1 MRRPQTAF
9 RLMAVIVGL
18 LVLLVIAAP
27 AAARRPEKATRG
39 PRIGLR
45 TADAAQLARTAP
57 QARRAR
63 VSGTDECTGWTSTR
77 TPPPT
82 IRVLRAKKR
91 EGVSRQIV
99 GTVQEVPFR
108 DYVGVVL
115 AAEWPDH
122 YPIESI
128 KAGALAVKQYAWY
141 YTIVYRG
148 HEVKLEDGSMAC
160 YDVEDTTNDQ
170 VYYPEQWSPSA
181 KHLRAIESS
190 WPLTLRKFRA
200 ATGASTF
207 FLTGYRNG
215 ASVACGADVD
225 GWHLF
230 QQSVRRC
237 GLDGRKMRDILRKYL
252 EPQLEIVTLGRHD
265 IIGNEKGDA
274 SAFVQN
280 DQDELVAH
288 VWTPGAEPP
297 ESGSRT
303 AEALAIGG
311 LVGALSSDIDGDG
324 RDDLV
329 WMRRTGPEEGRIKV
343 ARSNGV
349 DYADPE
355 DWYAGTTKASLDDA
369 VLLSGDF
376 NGDERRDVA
385 ILARAQG
392 GGHASVFVFKR
403 HRRWWLQGAGEVVVR
418 AARPRPRHRGLGG
431 RRQWGRARRP
441 DRPRGPR
448 QRWHPRQDRTGEPN
462 QLRTRG
468 AEDPLQRRHP
478 APIAGTDRARGRR
491 SGRPRG
497 PLPRHAERRCRTRGP
512 AQGSSG
518 WGARPLSA
526 VEGAERRP
534 DRHPIHPSRRRG
546 RGLRRPDRPAAV
558 PEGWDR
564 DADPRAQESIRLD
577 GAGAQHRPAVDRMGG
592 LAALLTPVPQRGTIG
607 SRSAAVQEPSR
618 SQFVQASSSVPTLR
632 CEPCRTSGS
641 RSSDGSAS
649 SRART
654 SASSIRR

>member
-1 MRRPQTAF
+1 MRRPQTAS

-27 AAARRPEKATRG
+27 AAARRPDKATRG

-91 EGVSRQIV
+91 DGVSRQIV

-311 LVGALSSDIDGDG
+311 LVGALSSDVDGDR

-385 ILARAQG
+385 ILATAQG

-403 HRRWWLQGAGEVVVR
+403 IAGGGFNEPAKWWSGPLDLDHVTAAWAGDVSGDGRADLIVR
-418 AARPRPRHRGLGG
+418 EDPESGGIRVKIALANRTSSGLG
-431 RRQWGRARRP
+431 
-441 DRPRGPR
+441 
-448 QRWHPRQDRTGEPN
+448 E
-462 QLRTRG
+462 LKTRFS
-468 AEDPLQRRHP
+468 D
-478 APIAGTDRARGRR
+478 D
-491 SGRPRG
+491 
-497 PLPRHAERRCRTRGP
+497 
-512 AQGSSG
+512 
-518 WGARPLSA
+518 
-526 VEGAERRP
+526 
-534 DRHPIHPSRRRG
+534 
-546 RGLRRPDRPAAV
+546 
-558 PEGWDR
+558 
-564 DADPRAQESIRLD
+564 
-577 GAGAQHRPAVDRMGG
+577 
-592 LAALLTPVPQRGTIG
+592 
-607 SRSAAVQEPSR
+607 
-618 SQFVQASSSVPTLR
+618 TLR
-632 CEPCRTSGS
+632 P
-641 RSSDGSAS
+641 
-649 SRART
+649 SRARIVPGDADRDGREDLFLVT
-654 SASSIRR
+654 RNGGAGHVDRLKARPAGVLVRSVLWKAPKDDPIDIRSTRLGVADVDYDGLTDLLLFQKDGTGTRIRVLKSRYDSMVQAPSIALPSIEWEGLRPY